1 MADNTLPADNVSTE
15 TITGILRSLVS
26 GIGGALMLFGIVN
39 ADQLA
44 TWMNVI
50 ITGVGALIPV
60 AMSIWSAV
68 HHVTK
73 NDPTVPT
80 VP

>member
-1 MADNTLPADNVSTE
+1 MANTVPPDNVSTE
-15 TITGILRSLVS
+15 TIMGILRSLIS

-39 ADQLA
+39 SDQLA
-44 TWMNVI
+44 TWMNII
-50 ITGVGALIPV
+50 ITTVGALIPV
-60 AMSIWSAV
+60 GVSIWSAV

-73 NDPTVPT
+73 NDPNTPT